1 MNREAFIQ
9 QFQMADG
16 YLDMN
21 RIDQI
26 ISECLDRC
34 HDKYPEFERG
44 HMNLITTMEE
54 AAELTEAISL
64 RMRGRV
70 TDNYGVLEEMADV
83 IMAIWCVGQILGISH
98 EDIQKA
104 INVKIDRE
112 ALRIRDHKAGME
124 TQ

>member
-1 MNREAFIQ
+1 MIRLFPGALTDAMTN
-9 QFQMADG
+9 M
-16 YLDMN
+16 
-21 RIDQI
+21 
-26 ISECLDRC
+26 
-34 HDKYPEFERG
+34 FERG

-112 ALRIRDHKAGME
+112 ALRIRDHKAEME